1 MAQGRWWSGS
11 RAWSAQ
17 WWWVVIAVV
26 GLGLVAWI
34 NSPLVARWFGGERQ
48 VARLAGTPPF
58 RAGQRVLL
66 LAPHPDDETLC
77 CGGTV
82 QQAQAA
88 GAEVFIAWMTA
99 GDGFEFDAALTE
111 HVLVPRPHNMR
122 ALGQT
127 RAGEA
132 ERAAAVLGVPADH
145 TFMLGYPDGGL
156 FRLFTTNYATPFT
169 APRTQASRVYVTGA
183 LTPGHA
189 FTGRNLE
196 TDLRRV
202 LDRVQP
208 DVVLAPAPQDF
219 HADHHTLSYIA
230 LRLMG
235 ERQQED
241 RLRFWV
247 VHGGV
252 EWPLPKGL
260 HPTLGLT
267 LPPRAARL
275 PWQKVALTPEQEQ
288 VKLSAVNTYQTQTRV
303 MGRFMR
309 AFVREN
315 ELLSPAPLPEHP
327 TPAEE
332 TTPPGEV
339 GPEDGGFGVL
349 QP

>member
-1 MAQGRWWSGS
+1 MAQKRLWGSG

-17 WWWVVIAVV
+17 WWWVVIALV
-26 GLGLVAWI
+26 GLGLAAWI

-48 VARLAGTPPF
+48 IATLAGTPPF

-82 QQAQAA
+82 QQARAA

-111 HVLVPRPHNMR
+111 HVLVPRPPNMR

-156 FRLFTTNYATPFT
+156 FRLFTTNYATPLT

-202 LDRVQP
+202 LDRVRP
-208 DVVLAPAPQDF
+208 DVAAGEYGYDIAYFERMSPAVDCLQADVTRCAGITEWLRVAAIAAGHGLEISGHCAPNLHAHAAAPAHPQVLESSRF
-219 HADHHTLSYIA
+219 A
-230 LRLMG
+230 LA
-235 ERQQED
+235 
-241 RLRFWV
+241 
-247 VHGGV
+247 
-252 EWPLPKGL
+252 
-260 HPTLGLT
+260 
-267 LPPRAARL
+267 PPRAGE
-275 PWQKVALTPEQEQ
+275 V
-288 VKLSAVNTYQTQTRV
+288 RV
-303 MGRFMR
+303 RF
-309 AFVREN
+309 
-315 ELLSPAPLPEHP
+315 LLSPLSASRRAPHP
-327 TPAEE
+327 VA
-332 TTPPGEV
+332 
-339 GPEDGGFGVL
+339 D
-349 QP
+349 